1 MEKPVRVNTNQA
13 KPNQKDIGEPNTQSA
28 LTETRRLNTLIRF
41 AKLALFWEQLW
52 HVLWAPTV
60 FIGLYL
66 LGALTGVLGALPVLL
81 HWAMLMAALGL
92 SGFGIYQQ
100 RATLI
105 WPSTHAAS
113 RRLEDNAGLSHRP
126 LSEFEDTVGL
136 SGDTAL
142 WHAQQNWRARQ
153 LAKLRLAFPHPSR
166 QGNVDPFALRPALLL
181 ALITA
186 AVFAGPTINLRVSE
200 GLWPGFSWR
209 GTQGELNAWLTPPP
223 YTRQAPKYLAAARAP
238 NTTQTTSPTDPQ
250 TFTVVQGTLLEI
262 RISGGAMPS
271 FSGSNDPDIDIR
283 EPAPTTSPQTTYE
296 ASTALTTSQ
305 TIEVHQ
311 SGQTLGAWTFNVLPD
326 VPPTLT
332 LTSPI
337 SATPRNSLRFDF
349 AAADDFGIAAIDVD
363 FSLDPSVHLSE
374 NALFQTQEAS
384 EQTPENDTATT
395 PLIGAPHIDIPISR
409 TPPLKLKKTHYQD
422 LTNHPWA
429 GLPVSVEMRA
439 YDGAGQQA
447 TIPPQTL
454 TLPERTFTVPL
465 ARAFVE
471 QRRRLALYPQARFS
485 VAGFLESFSIFP
497 DTRKIDL
504 SIYLGMRAA
513 YWRLIHADINSSSFQ
528 SELISATDMLWTM
541 ALYLEDGD
549 LSRAEKELRDAREAL
564 MSALTE
570 GASDEEISKLMQEL
584 KQALSRYLDAL
595 ADTDTS
601 ETDIA
606 NPGGDNNSINQGDL
620 EDMLKTIE
628 DLANTGARDQARDM
642 LSQLNDMLENMQTQ
656 GPKSAATPQQ
666 SALSDGLDEVQDLME
681 QQKQLME
688 ETFNLSHD
696 MYENATGMPNQAPRK
711 QDLETLKDLKAAQQA
726 LNEQL
731 EETMKSLGEGGAQIP
746 SQLKKAGKSMDQAG
760 EQLETGRT
768 DKAARSQGQALEQ
781 MRAGSQAM
789 VEQLMESLGDMA
801 QGQSGQGQGGDQR
814 NKDPLGRSQK
824 SGGKGQEGSGDIPDE
839 GERQQ
844 AREILEELRR
854 RAAQLG
860 RPQSELDYL
869 DRLLQRF

>member
-1 MEKPVRVNTNQA
+1 
-13 KPNQKDIGEPNTQSA
+13 
-28 LTETRRLNTLIRF
+28 
-41 AKLALFWEQLW
+41 
-52 HVLWAPTV
+52 
-60 FIGLYL
+60 
-66 LGALTGVLGALPVLL
+66 
-81 HWAMLMAALGL
+81 
-92 SGFGIYQQ
+92 
-100 RATLI
+100 
-105 WPSTHAAS
+105 
-113 RRLEDNAGLSHRP
+113 
-126 LSEFEDTVGL
+126 
-136 SGDTAL
+136 
-142 WHAQQNWRARQ
+142 
-153 LAKLRLAFPHPSR
+153 
-166 QGNVDPFALRPALLL
+166 
-181 ALITA
+181 
-186 AVFAGPTINLRVSE
+186 
-200 GLWPGFSWR
+200 
-209 GTQGELNAWLTPPP
+209 
-223 YTRQAPKYLAAARAP
+223 
-238 NTTQTTSPTDPQ
+238 
-250 TFTVVQGTLLEI
+250 
-262 RISGGAMPS
+262 
-271 FSGSNDPDIDIR
+271 
-283 EPAPTTSPQTTYE
+283 
-296 ASTALTTSQ
+296 
-305 TIEVHQ
+305 
-311 SGQTLGAWTFNVLPD
+311 
-326 VPPTLT
+326 
-332 LTSPI
+332 
-337 SATPRNSLRFDF
+337 
-349 AAADDFGIAAIDVD
+349 
-363 FSLDPSVHLSE
+363 LSE

-429 GLPVSVEMRA
+429 GLPVSIEMRA
-439 YDGAGQQA
+439 YDGADQQA
-447 TIPPQTL
+447 TTTPQTL

-497 DTRKIDL
+497 DTREIDL

-513 YWRLIHADINSSSFQ
+513 YWRLVHADINSSTFQ

-549 LSRAEKELRDAREAL
+549 LSQAEKELRDAREAL

-628 DLANTGARDQARDM
+628 DLASTGARDQARDM
-642 LSQLNDMLENMQTQ
+642 LSQLNNMLENMQTQ

-746 SQLKKAGKSMDQAG
+746 SQLKKAGKSMEQAG